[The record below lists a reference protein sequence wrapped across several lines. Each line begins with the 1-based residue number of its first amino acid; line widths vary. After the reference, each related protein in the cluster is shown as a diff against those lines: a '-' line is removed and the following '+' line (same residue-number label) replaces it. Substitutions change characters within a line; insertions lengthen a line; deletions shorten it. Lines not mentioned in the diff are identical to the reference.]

1 MKRLLFL
8 IVVAIFA
15 LVIYKGFK
23 SHYYRPVSALAIDT
37 QPAIISTATPQ
48 PTASIVPTVTV
59 DYQATLVI
67 AQQTADEARRVN
79 AMVTAEYQQRA
90 QEQLQMTAQFE
101 QRIQEIY
108 SWTAT
113 AALTAI
119 PLTATQQSI
128 NNTQAVERN
137 QIVIAQMTATA
148 AYPTQIIAVNNAMN
162 KATFGKAYYVF
173 GMFAIF
179 SLGVLML
186 SGVYWIAKNPV
197 MTKTQ
202 PEIDD
207 EVEAE
212 PAQPETV
219 TRINLYTNNG
229 AHSESHDVPC
239 SPDQLSEFAEKF
251 LEGATLRINN
261 WEGSNTLWTR
271 DVYIPFR
278 EWMIKAGLVQ
288 EDVKPNGSSQV
299 TPKPELTVF
308 LKGWL
313 DGGVLP
319 AGYEFETPRS
329 PDSDK
334 TPNHAQNTVDSL
346 MLMSM
351 RGKNNGGGGGF
362 ATSEIIG

>member
-1 MKRLLFL
+1 MKRLLFF
-8 IVVAIFA
+8 IVVATFA
-15 LVIYKGFK
+15 LVIYKGLK
-23 SHYYRPVSALAIDT
+23 SPYYRPVSALAIDT
-37 QPAIISTATPQ
+37 QSAITGTATPQ
-48 PTASIVPTVTV
+48 PTPSIVPTVTV

-101 QRIQEIY
+101 QRVQEIY

-128 NNTQAVERN
+128 SNTQAVERN

-197 MTKTQ
+197 MAKTQ
-202 PEIDD
+202 PEIED
-207 EVEAE
+207 EGETE

-219 TRINLYTNNG
+219 VWVQSTKDNG
-229 AHSESHDVPC
+229 AASVRHAIPC
-239 SPDQLSEFAEKF
+239 TPEQLSELAENITQGKK
-251 LEGATLRINN
+251 TLAVNK
-261 WEGSNTLWTR
+261 WEGKETLFTR
-271 DVYIPFR
+271 EVILRVRSWLRDNQ
-278 EWMIKAGLVQ
+278 LVTVAPDGQ
-288 EDVKPNGSSQV
+288 LVPTN
-299 TPKPELTVF
+299 ELLDF
-308 LKGWL
+308 LMGWL
-313 DGGVLP
+313 DRGALP
-319 AGYEFETPRS
+319 ADYEFES
-329 PDSDK
+329 PHSPEAGESSK
-334 TPNHAQNTVDSL
+334 SVEIPANHA
-346 MLMSM
+346 M
-351 RGKNNGGGGGF
+351 RMRIMPMRSGGEEVT
-362 ATSEIIG
+362 A